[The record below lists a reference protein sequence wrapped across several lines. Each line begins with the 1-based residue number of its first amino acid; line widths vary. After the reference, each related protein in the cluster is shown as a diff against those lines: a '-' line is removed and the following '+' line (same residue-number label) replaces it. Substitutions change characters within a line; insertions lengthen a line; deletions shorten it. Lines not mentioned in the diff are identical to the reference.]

1 MQICRCYVRVRV
13 KDMVKEWLIRLN
25 SLVYLV
31 GVPGK
36 VYTKMIQERLKG
48 HVIRIVAEE
57 QAGFRAGRGTIDQIF
72 VVRQLSEIFY
82 EKNVTLYNNFID
94 F

>member
-1 MQICRCYVRVRV
+1 
-13 KDMVKEWLIRLN
+13 
-25 SLVYLV
+25 
-31 GVPGK
+31 
-36 VYTKMIQERLKG
+36 MIQERLKG